1 MHSTGAF
8 VFGILG
14 NVISFMVF
22 LAPVP
27 TFWQIHKKKTSEGYK
42 SLPYL
47 TALFSSMLWL
57 YYALLKKEDAFLL
70 MTINSFGCVIETIYS
85 AIFIAYAPKKMRMW
99 TIVQFVGLNV
109 VLFFGILLVVQF
121 LLVGESLRVNVL
133 GWICVAFAVSVF
145 AAPLSVMATV
155 IKTRSVEYMPFSL
168 SFFLTLSAVVWF
180 GYGAFIEDLRVA
192 LPNVIG
198 FVFGLIQM
206 LLYAIYRNKKPLPV
220 QPPMDDIEK
229 AKQLQQLEN
238 QNQKAAPV
246 KMKSI
251 HRRSGLGTP
260 EVHPFEGKDA
270 RRGVDDDSDHE
281 TKMSAGRRSFDD
293 SPV

>member
-14 NVISFMVF
+14 NIISFMVF

-27 TFWQIHKKKTSEGYK
+27 TFWQIYKRKTSEGYK

-47 TALFSSMLWL
+47 TALFSSTLWL
-57 YYALLKKEDAFLL
+57 YYSLLKKEDAFLL
-70 MTINSFGCVIETIYS
+70 MTINSVGCVIETVYS
-85 AIFIAYAPKKMRMW
+85 AIFIAYSPKKMRTS
-99 TIVQFVGLNV
+99 TILQFVGLNV
-109 VLFFGILLVVQF
+109 VLFSGILLALQF
-121 LLVGESLRVNVL
+121 LVIGESLRVSIL
-133 GWICVAFAVSVF
+133 GWICVGFAVSVF

-180 GYGAFIEDLRVA
+180 GYGVFIEDLRVA
-192 LPNVIG
+192 CPNVLG
-198 FVFGLIQM
+198 FFFGLAQM
-206 LLYAIYRNKKPLPV
+206 VLYAIYRNGKP
-220 QPPMDDIEK
+220 MDDDIEK
-229 AKQLQQLEN
+229 EKEKQLQLEH
-238 QNQKAAPV
+238 QNNKLPV
-246 KMKSI
+246 KMKSM

-260 EVHPFEGKDA
+260 EVHPVEGKEA
-270 RRGVDDDSDHE
+270 RNGGRDDDSDYE
-281 TKMSAGRRSFDD
+281 KMSAGRRSFDD